1 MHRSRLILLSVLG
14 WTLVAEAGSVR
25 TRTDQIIEGQIAI
38 VGGSIRVVTPQ
49 GKIETVPLAQLKQA
63 LFDASSPIVP
73 VAPATNSPVA
83 FAITNAVPHGTVPIG
98 VLTWGGAFFVGG
110 VVEMDDSVVRLAES
124 PAGFTLTTANTA
136 AIFFQPI
143 TPYRANTLRSG
154 RSGVLLVTG
163 DFVEGKL
170 KSIENGSIKLTSVL
184 FGERKFEMNREAT
197 AVVLQK
203 PALAGEQFEVRLRD
217 GSALFARDLRA
228 EADTLILVD
237 PFLRDLRLPVAKLE
251 EISFGKTTNRL
262 AAAWAAWEMLTEI
275 DRQRAAQQENLITKI
290 ASYHALRWRA
300 RTQLFAQARAAS
312 KKAAERSLSL
322 TNAQR
327 NLVIAEEF
335 SRVALAAVKQAG
347 TNVLAKDKTNIE
359 LRHKSDLLSGA
370 AKDKANRGVV
380 MKTEL
385 ERATAK
391 TKLDHA
397 VAESA
402 IKAQRL
408 SGEIA
413 LKAAMDRLK
422 SASVQKEIA
431 EKLLAVSK
439 KSVAQHSELLEE
451 ARKKLIKAD
460 QDVATHK
467 EIVAILVDLN
477 KINRLP
483 NAKEA
488 EKKPENAA
496 KREEA
501 KVVSAA
507 ATKSLASMQG
517 VRVLADARIKE
528 LSTML
533 MRFKTEE
540 GSCAKI
546 LAGWV
551 TTIEK
556 IAGEIVSVQNK
567 ANADVMLAEMKR
579 TKVIADGEKL
589 LTELQAKLKEWDT
602 AKAALEKAATEAL
615 LAAEKALTEK
625 NAAYNAMHLSR
636 AAFIKAEAEVNL
648 KRTLFNEEKLLAE
661 RGQVEKMSLERTLAE
676 QSAGGLPK

>member
-1 MHRSRLILLSVLG
+1 MHRSRLILFAVVCSA
-14 WTLVAEAGSVR
+14 LVSQAGSVR
-25 TRTDQIIEGQIAI
+25 TRDGRVIEGQIALG
-38 VGGSIRVVTPQ
+38 VESIRIVTPQ
-49 GKIETVPLAQLKQA
+49 GKTETLPLSQLKQV
-63 LFDASSPIVP
+63 LFDSPAAVVP
-73 VAPATNSPVA
+73 VKPATNPPA
-83 FAITNAVPHGTVPIG
+83 GLALRKIFPHGTVPMGI
-98 VLTWGGAFFVGG
+98 LTWSGAFLARSVRA
-110 VVEMDDSVVRLAES
+110 VDDSAVHLAD
-124 PAGFTLTTANTA
+124 PLAGFTLTTANTS
-136 AIFFQPI
+136 AIFFQPL
-143 TPYRANTLRSG
+143 TPYRASALRAS
-154 RSGVLLVTG
+154 RPGVMLVSG
-163 DFVEGKL
+163 DFVEGEI
-170 KSIENGSIKLTSVL
+170 KSIQNGQIKLGSVL
-184 FGERKFEMNREAT
+184 FGERSFEVGREAA
-197 AVVLQK
+197 AVMLRK
-203 PALAGEQFEVRLRD
+203 FALPAEQFEIRLRD
-217 GSALFARDLRA
+217 GSVLFARALRA
-228 EADTLILVD
+228 EVDMLVLDD
-237 PFLRDLRLPVAKLE
+237 PFLRGLCFPAAQLE
-251 EISFGKTTNRL
+251 EIAFGKGTNRL
-262 AAAWAAWEMLTEI
+262 AFAWSEWEMLAET
-275 DRQRAAQQENLITKI
+275 DRQRAEQQEKLIVKI
-290 ASYHALRWRA
+290 AVEQGLRWRTHA
-300 RTQLFAQARAAS
+300 DMLVRARAAS